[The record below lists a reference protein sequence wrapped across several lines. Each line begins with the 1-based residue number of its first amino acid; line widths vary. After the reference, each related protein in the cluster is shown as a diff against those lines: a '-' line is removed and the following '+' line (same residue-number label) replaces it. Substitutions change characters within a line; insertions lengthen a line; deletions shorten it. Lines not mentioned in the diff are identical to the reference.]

1 MLPCPSC
8 RNRLNRI
15 QTPKGFIYGCA
26 KCGGRSVT
34 VPVLRKDA
42 TSEFLKNLLIAAREH
57 GARSTRQCPHCGR
70 LMTRCSLS
78 APQGPLELDYCRLCN
93 QVWFD
98 PTEYQS
104 IPHAPPPDTSR
115 ELSPRS
121 REALAIYRLESQK
134 ESAAPID
141 GQAPDSLWHCIPAVL
156 GLPAEFNDTPVA
168 RRPWATWALSA
179 AMAVL
184 LVLLLATDRLETAI
198 SEFGFIPDQ
207 WYREG
212 CLTLLTS
219 FLLHAGVWH
228 AVGNLYFFMVFGDN
242 VEDHLGVGRFLLL
255 LLASH
260 LAGLLVHAV
269 GDPRG
274 GIPLIGASGGIAG
287 VLAYY
292 AVTFPRAKVGFVFWY
307 WFFRWVRIS
316 APLALALFVGVQ
328 LLGAWQQRAGLT
340 AVSSLGH
347 LGGLGVGL
355 MGGLWG
361 RLSARRGRGPSSR

>member
-141 GQAPDSLWHCIPAVL
+141 AQAPDSLWHCIPAVL

-168 RRPWATWALSA
+168 RRPWVTWALSA

-198 SEFGFIPDQ
+198 SRFGFIPDQ
-207 WYREG
+207 WYRDG
-212 CLTLLTS
+212 CFTLLTS